1 MKLKNIVAEDFV
13 NYKSPSM
20 FLVTCQCNWKCCEE
34 AHIPH
39 SVCQNN
45 PLIQQPT
52 IDIPNQE
59 IYNMYINNPITK
71 SIVVGGLE
79 PMLQFDELIS
89 LIDCFRK
96 NDCNDTFVIYTGY
109 YPNEIEKQLMKLKS
123 YCNIIIKFGRY
134 IPNQQPHYDNVL
146 GVNLASNNQYAEQIS

>member
-1 MKLKNIVAEDFV
+1 
-13 NYKSPSM
+13 
-20 FLVTCQCNWKCCEE
+20 
-34 AHIPH
+34 
-39 SVCQNN
+39 
-45 PLIQQPT
+45 
-52 IDIPNQE
+52 
-59 IYNMYINNPITK
+59 MYINNPITK